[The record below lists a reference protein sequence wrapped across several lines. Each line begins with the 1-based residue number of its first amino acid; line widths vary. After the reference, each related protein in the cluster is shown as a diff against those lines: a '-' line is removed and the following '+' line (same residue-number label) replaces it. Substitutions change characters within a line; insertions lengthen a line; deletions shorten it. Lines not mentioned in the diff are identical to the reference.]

1 MNEAS
6 MSSTVSSQ
14 DGHTVSDIEC
24 QKSIHKESSPPNIF
38 NNSSSLKYL
47 HKKFKRVASAV
58 IEDNCEKVK
67 TNSNANILT
76 ESSSKYDAPPFALS
90 SSPSSSSSSLHST
103 NGGETPANAVQL
115 HINESE
121 TNSQEF
127 VAKCVRCRKKLD
139 DRHQK
144 ICNECNHLY
153 ASARFRP
160 DVQTI
165 DLANKEHVTSAIT
178 VAPVAMAGTLMCGLS
193 ADVTRI
199 PTVQTTYK
207 PYDMDFVN
215 SIRKH
220 DYDNLIRIKT
230 VSPLQQKTNKRQDY
244 DTLGLDIRT
253 RVIDLAGCVPH
264 NFKENFNK
272 GSQLEHSV
280 QNLSNS
286 SKIDNDGGAGNS
298 GSSTNHKTTQRC
310 RRVRRNAPIKIS
322 R

>member
-1 MNEAS
+1 MNETS

-24 QKSIHKESSPPNIF
+24 QKSTHKESSPPNTF

-76 ESSSKYDAPPFALS
+76 ESSSKYEAPPFALS
-90 SSPSSSSSSLHST
+90 SSSSSSSSSSHSA

-139 DRHQK
+139 NRHQK
-144 ICNECNHLY
+144 LCNECNHLY
-153 ASARFRP
+153 ASARVRP

-165 DLANKEHVTSAIT
+165 DLANKPHVTSAIT
-178 VAPVAMAGTLMCGLS
+178 VAPVAMAGTHMCSLS

-220 DYDNLIRIKT
+220 DYELIRIKT

-244 DTLGLDIRT
+244 DTLGQDIRT

-272 GSQLEHSV
+272 GSQLDHCV

-286 SKIDNDGGAGNS
+286 SRTDNDGGAGNS
-298 GSSTNHKTTQRC
+298 GTSTNHKTTARS
-310 RRVRRNAPIKIS
+310 RRVRRNVPIRMS